1 MEASEHTPSE
11 NGTGQSPWAAQ
22 EASRDAVGRPEIP
35 VLGALIGGFVLAKV
49 IGRLAGDDD

>member
-22 EASRDAVGRPEIP
+22 EASTTTVGRPEIP
-35 VLGALIGGFVLAKV
+35 VLAALIGGFVLAKV
-49 IGRLAGDDD
+49 ISRFAGDDD